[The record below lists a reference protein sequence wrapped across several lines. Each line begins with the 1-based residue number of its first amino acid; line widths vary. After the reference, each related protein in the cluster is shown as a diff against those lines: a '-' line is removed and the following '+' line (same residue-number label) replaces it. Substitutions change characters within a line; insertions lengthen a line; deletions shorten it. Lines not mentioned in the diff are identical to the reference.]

1 MVRVREQSHITP
13 TGEID
18 LERWLAQL
26 PTLHRDDDEHR
37 LLEACR
43 LARVARDRPGRDLSD
58 WAHDPDCFAA
68 GLDIALILAEL
79 HVGTDCLIAGI
90 LYRAV
95 REERLTLDEVEQGF
109 GGGVSHLLS
118 GVLRMAAISDLQTQI
133 DSPVLGQQHGQ
144 KDNIRKMLVALV
156 DDFRV
161 ALIKLAER
169 TCAIRAVKNDEE
181 RRWSIAREVFDVYAP
196 LAHRLGIGHLK
207 WELEDLSFRYIYGD
221 AYRKIARL
229 LDGKRLERDGY

>member
-43 LARVARDRPGRDLSD
+43 LARVARDRPGRDLPD

-79 HVGTDCLIAGI
+79 HVGTDCLIAGN

-95 REERLTLDEVEQGF
+95 VWRR
-109 GGGVSHLLS
+109 
-118 GVLRMAAISDLQTQI
+118 
-133 DSPVLGQQHGQ
+133 GQPPAQRRTAHGRHQ
-144 KDNIRKMLVALV
+144 
-156 DDFRV
+156 
-161 ALIKLAER
+161 
-169 TCAIRAVKNDEE
+169 
-181 RRWSIAREVFDVYAP
+181 
-196 LAHRLGIGHLK
+196 
-207 WELEDLSFRYIYGD
+207 
-221 AYRKIARL
+221 
-229 LDGKRLERDGY
+229 